1 MDCSPQGS
9 SVHGISQARILE
21 WVAISFS
28 RRSFWPRVQTHVS
41 CIADGFFTTELPGN
55 PWNVFLPCGNQHLW
69 LLLRSYIQASVC
81 VAPETQELPFF
92 LNYWSWSKIFVQSVW
107 QTVTIFEYSPAKN
120 TGVGCHFLLQCMK
133 VKSESEVAQSY
144 LTLCDPMNCSPPGSS
159 VHGIFQARIL
169 EWGAIAFSVF
179 KTGNPIN

>member
-1 MDCSPQGS
+1 MNWPVATSSGLARLSGIEPPARHERSTWPSLCSSCLQWNVILLLFSLLSCVWLFCNPMDCGPQGS
-9 SVHGISQARILE
+9 SVNGISHSRILE

-28 RRSFWPRVQTHVS
+28 RGSSWPRVQTHIS

-107 QTVTIFEYSPAKN
+107 QTVTIFE
-120 TGVGCHFLLQCMK
+120 
-133 VKSESEVAQSY
+133 
-144 LTLCDPMNCSPPGSS
+144 
-159 VHGIFQARIL
+159 
-169 EWGAIAFSVF
+169 
-179 KTGNPIN
+179 